1 MEEKKTKAQILYQKI
16 KENHEDIVFYEGS
29 FYMRPENRYTW
40 QTTTLL
46 DYISKK
52 YDQQLSYNNLSWLSQ
67 RLQCKIDS
75 PVLEKFSTRFPIRT
89 ANGYDI
95 FTSETSGVV
104 VVESI
109 GGFTPYNIPVDYD
122 PSATGENIDK
132 FMASVV
138 SENSSVENLYEI
150 LGEPLIRNGKKSEK
164 AHLIYG
170 PQGCGKSTF
179 VELFYPLYG
188 ECATNVP
195 FRNIQTGKRCH
206 ALTHSLVNIDD
217 DIDEKQYGD
226 VKMIKQIVS
235 RNAFSVDNLYSNTA
249 LEIHPAFCNVFTC
262 NELPEFSSKGEEMSI
277 RFRVEQFTKTFRGTN
292 KCDKDLPKK
301 LQKELPY
308 LLNKCIEGA
317 NRLLARNMRFVETA
331 DSNAFAEEVERQDT
345 VRSFLEDYENV
356 IESNT
361 LPQVFELYVDAAK
374 RDGKFPLSKH
384 RFGKRLRALG
394 WSQTTSRDSYG
405 NVYYHWKKPE

>member
-1 MEEKKTKAQILYQKI
+1 MENQKTKAQLLYQKI
-16 KENHEDIVFYEGS
+16 KENHEYLVFYEGS
-29 FYMRPENRYTW
+29 FYMRPEGSYTW
-40 QTTTLL
+40 QTVTLL

-75 PVLEKFSTRFPIRT
+75 PVLKKFSTRFPIRT

-95 FTSETSGVV
+95 FTGETSVV
-104 VVESI
+104 VVESA

-122 PSATGENIDK
+122 PNATGENIDK

-150 LGEPLIRNGKKSEK
+150 LGEPLIRNNKKSEK
-164 AHLIYG
+164 AHLVYG

-179 VELFYPLYG
+179 VELLYPLYG

-195 FRNIQTGKRCH
+195 FRNIQAGKRCH

-235 RNAFSVDNLYSNTA
+235 RNAFSVDNLYQNTT

-277 RFRVEQFTKTFRGTN
+277 RFRVEQFTKTFRGTD

-301 LQKELPY
+301 LQKELSY
-308 LLNKCIEGA
+308 LLNRCIEGA
-317 NRLLARNMRFVETA
+317 NRLLARDMRFIETA
-331 DSNAFAEEVERQDT
+331 DSNAFAEAVKEQDT

-356 IESNT
+356 IEANT
-361 LPQVFELYVDAAK
+361 LPQTFELYVNATK

-384 RFGKRLRALG
+384 KFGKRLKALG
-394 WSQTTSRDSYG
+394 WAQTTSRDSSG
-405 NVYYHWKKPE
+405 TVYYHWKRPE